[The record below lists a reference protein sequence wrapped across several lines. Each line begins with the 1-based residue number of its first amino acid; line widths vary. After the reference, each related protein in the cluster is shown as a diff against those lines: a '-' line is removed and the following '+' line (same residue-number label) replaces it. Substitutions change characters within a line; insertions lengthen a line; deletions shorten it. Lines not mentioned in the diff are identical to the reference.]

1 MENNELTTYIDAYLE
16 GTLSV
21 EEKEAFD
28 NRRKDDETFEKEV
41 LAQIHLIEI
50 VKRNEF
56 VKKLKAFEESNYPNK
71 TNLIDAY
78 LSNDLTPEL
87 SAYVENKLKEDEDFK
102 FEVKA
107 QEQIVAKVRRE
118 ALKEQLTQFENKHEG
133 STKEAVPVQTTF
145 KVEKPQEKEEVKEVS
160 FRVFNPKIIA
170 VAASVCIFILA
181 TVVFFKN
188 DVSTSSPVVINS
200 YSIEVK
206 SDTES
211 LGFAGDND
219 PNITIEIV
227 QDESKKGYYNL
238 QGKKLQLFVG
248 KDSKDFPKAKL
259 SFDPVSTPS
268 FLLYFNDRD
277 YLIDYTETPQPLK

>member
-21 EEKEAFD
+21 EEKEVFES
-28 NRRKDDETFEKEV
+28 RRKDDKTFENEV
-41 LAQIHLIEI
+41 ISQIQLIKT

-71 TNLIDAY
+71 TDLIDAY

-118 ALKEQLTQFENKHEG
+118 ALKEQLSQFENKQE
-133 STKEAVPVQTTF
+133 EVLEEPVPAQPIF
-145 KVEKPQEKEEVKEVS
+145 KVEKPQESRQAKEIS
-160 FRVFNPKIIA
+160 FKVFNPKVIA
-170 VAASVCIFILA
+170 VAASVCVFILA
-181 TVVFFKN
+181 AVVFFKN
-188 DVSTSSPVVINS
+188 DTSTASPIVISS
-200 YSIEVK
+200 YSIEVIN
-206 SDTES
+206 DTES

-227 QDESKKGYYNL
+227 QDESKKGYYHL
-238 QGKKLQLFVG
+238 EDKKLQLFVG
-248 KDSKDFPKAKL
+248 ENSKGLSKVKL

-277 YLIDYTETPQPLK
+277 YLIDYTDSPQPLN